1 MRPILIVSL
10 AFWLVPAD
18 GWSQTDSFAQNFKS
32 FKDIAPGVDFYAASR
47 EQVIP
52 FQKPVAEARQR
63 LGTFLGELAPGA
75 VVVCSTLAQKDT
87 VSEARLLRMGYRWA
101 LIQLTLEASNQ
112 EMLARIKGQQGGEVP
127 ERLLQRLQNPTPEM
141 KQMAS
146 ARLVSTTAQ
155 RAAYAILMTTLAPE
169 KPFRTSRLDDV
180 ARSPLADWLDMGLV
194 GHASGVPLNLRFLQD
209 RIEEAFPIEDILGMS
224 RPFVVPDENS
234 SGGGGG
240 GGGMFVVRMGD
251 GAPSGAGGAAAAA
264 GASGAQAQGSERGSG
279 GGGGGGGG
287 RRGGPAVLPK
297 DVQDRMM
304 FDGQASTFF
313 AFLVEKISVEKV
325 KKLVQSGREGK
336 DVREILTQ
344 PDMLGPDMEKVELAW
359 IEWLKA
365 QKAEPERMIR
375 MSGNPSQAP
384 APPR

>member
-18 GWSQTDSFAQNFKS
+18 GWTQADSFAQNFRS
-32 FKDIAPGVDFYAASR
+32 FKDIVPGVDLYAASR
-47 EQVIP
+47 EQVTP
-52 FQKPVAEARQR
+52 FQKPLAEARQR
-63 LGTFLGELAPGA
+63 LGTFLGAELAPGA

-101 LIQLTLEASNQ
+101 LIQLTLEATNQ
-112 EMLARIKGQQGGEVP
+112 EMLARIKAQQGGEVP

-141 KQMAS
+141 KQMAN

-155 RAAYAILMTTLAPE
+155 RAAYAILVTTLAPE
-169 KPFRTSRLDDV
+169 KPFRTSRLEDV

-194 GHASGVPLNLRFLQD
+194 GHASGAPLNLRFLQD

-240 GGGMFVVRMGD
+240 MFVVRMGD
-251 GAPSGAGGAAAAA
+251 GAASGAGGASGAA
-264 GASGAQAQGSERGSG
+264 GASRAQVQGSERGG
-279 GGGGGGGG
+279 GGGRDGGGGG
-287 RRGGPAVLPK
+287 RRGPAVLPK

-304 FDGQASTFF
+304 FDGQASSFF

-344 PDMLGPDMEKVELAW
+344 PDMLGPDMEKSELAW
-359 IEWLKA
+359 IEWLKT

-375 MSGNPSQAP
+375 ISGNPSQAP
-384 APPR
+384 GSPR